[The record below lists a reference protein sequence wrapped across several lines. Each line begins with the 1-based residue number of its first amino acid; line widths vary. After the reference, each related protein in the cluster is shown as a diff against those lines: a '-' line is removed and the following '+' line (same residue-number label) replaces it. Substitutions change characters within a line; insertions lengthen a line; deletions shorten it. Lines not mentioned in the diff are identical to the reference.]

1 MASRPAA
8 QAPSGSSATT
18 AATPIPHSPGGSQDA
33 KVSSSS
39 LSSSSGTSAASPG
52 PWRPSFARQQS
63 NSTLSSP
70 SASTPTTSRS
80 NSLLRHH
87 STRNSSSS
95 SSSTSSTSGGGSGVA
110 TGSGSSSHHH
120 PMESPSLSAALS
132 KDTGYFSHPGS
143 SSPRLSSPSI
153 YNKPSSPG
161 PGSGSGGASGGNFS
175 SSMPT
180 SQTMNLESLAAKF
193 ADSKEIKEKFAKLQ
207 LSPALSPG
215 GFLDKDRRGAN
226 PSSSSSAG
234 SSVLPPNKSHHHHP
248 RSTPSGH
255 SSPSIPSSSSFGQSS
270 PMHSPLLRQQSLGH
284 VGSSALSSS
293 SSSTSPQKPTAP
305 SPSLL
310 STTAAVGT
318 ATGAT
323 SANLATPSSP
333 AALNGS
339 NGLKS
344 PLSQSTD
351 MRRTASHNSA
361 FATGLGAPISIHQ
374 SNGSSPSLAPF
385 SLGSIAPTPRRSSL
399 HPDDPAAPT
408 ALAAKYKDQ
417 HPLQH
422 SWTLYFDVSMG
433 FGRQGSS
440 LHHFESGLKE
450 LGIFQSVESF
460 ARYFNWIPK
469 PHKMDNST
477 NYHLFKDG
485 IKPMWE
491 DPANAKGGRWIVT
504 LLSKNPELLDKYWL
518 ELAYALVGEQ
528 LDEDDDICGAVLS
541 RRTKADRLAVWVR
554 DRDNIT
560 AINGIGK
567 RLIKLLDFGRERMSL
582 EFQITGDVATT
593 PIATPKRYIT
603 LDTIRRDLE
612 IEQQENIAKARRESL
627 DASAANTEDSQVAAE
642 GSVAGVASGEESS
655 NSKARKN
662 SYDET
667 VAAVAGSSGGGGLL
681 ISMESAP
688 TKNTPIV
695 SVTRTE
701 IEA

>member
-8 QAPSGSSATT
+8 QAPSASSAAT
-18 AATPIPHSPGGSQDA
+18 ATIPTPHSPSKYEPAPTSGSQDA
-33 KVSSSS
+33 KASP
-39 LSSSSGTSAASPG
+39 SGSMTSTASPG

-63 NSTLSSP
+63 NSALSSP
-70 SASTPTTSRS
+70 SASTSTGSNNGPARP

-87 STRNSSSS
+87 SARNS
-95 SSSTSSTSGGGSGVA
+95 SSSTSSGAGSGGAAGA
-110 TGSGSSSHHH
+110 GSSGHYH

-161 PGSGSGGASGGNFS
+161 PGSGIGGGAGGSGGSFS

-180 SQTMNLESLAAKF
+180 SQPLNLEALAAKF
-193 ADSKEIKEKFAKLQ
+193 ADPKGTEKYANLQ

-215 GFLDKDRRGAN
+215 GFLDKDRRGVN
-226 PSSSSSAG
+226 SSSSSAG
-234 SSVLPPNKSHHHHP
+234 SSGLGPSKSHHHHP

-284 VGSSALSSS
+284 AGTSALSS
-293 SSSTSPQKPTAP
+293 SSSTSPQKPTTS
-305 SPSLL
+305 SPSSLA
-310 STTAAVGT
+310 TTVTTSST
-318 ATGAT
+318 ATGAATANTAT
-323 SANLATPSSP
+323 SSSLAT
-333 AALNGS
+333 LNGS
-339 NGLKS
+339 SGLKS

-361 FATGLGAPISIHQ
+361 FATGLGAPISSHQ
-374 SNGSSPSLAPF
+374 SNGTSPLSSGLAPF

-399 HPDDPAAPT
+399 HPDDPAAP
-408 ALAAKYKDQ
+408 AASAAKYKDQ

-422 SWTLYFDVSMG
+422 SWTLYYDVSTG
-433 FGRQGSS
+433 YGRQGSS

-450 LGIFQSVESF
+450 LGTFQSVESF
-460 ARYFNWIPK
+460 ARYFNWIQK

-504 LLSKNPELLDKYWL
+504 LLNKNPELLDKYWL
-518 ELAYALVGEQ
+518 ELAYSLVGEQ
-528 LDEDDDICGAVLS
+528 LDEDDDICGAGKPTEKFIYLLLPS
-541 RRTKADRLAVWVR
+541 WLT
-554 DRDNIT
+554 
-560 AINGIGK
+560 K
-567 RLIKLLDFGRERMSL
+567 RLVKLLDLSKERMSM

-603 LDTIRRDLE
+603 LDMIRKDLE
-612 IEQQENIAKARRESL
+612 AEQQE
-627 DASAANTEDSQVAAE
+627 SAAKLRRASSDADATTNGLQSVSASPTEGASGNDSNNTRTNNYDGTAPT
-642 GSVAGVASGEESS
+642 VASSS
-655 NSKARKN
+655 
-662 SYDET
+662 
-667 VAAVAGSSGGGGLL
+667 GGLL